1 MPKAL
6 LVCDTPWV
14 VNEVLSSLSLDSW
27 EVETTNDP
35 NQAASKAAEGGVD
48 AVIVDMQVQSM
59 GGMAVI
65 RDVRAAFQSGPRPR
79 TVLLLDRSA
88 DTFLA
93 KRAGAD
99 AWVVKPFQDAELRA
113 ALQGS

>member
-6 LVCDTPWV
+6 LVCDTQWV
-14 VNEVLSSLSLDSW
+14 VNDVIASLSLDGW
-27 EVETTNDP
+27 EIETTSDP
-35 NQAASKAAEGGVD
+35 TQAATKAAEGGVD
-48 AVIVDMQVQSM
+48 VVIVDMQVQSM
-59 GGMAVI
+59 GGMAVV
-65 RDVRAAFQSGPRPR
+65 RDIRAAFQSGPRPR

-99 AWVVKPFQDAELRA
+99 AWVLKPFQDAELRT
-113 ALQGS
+113 ALKA